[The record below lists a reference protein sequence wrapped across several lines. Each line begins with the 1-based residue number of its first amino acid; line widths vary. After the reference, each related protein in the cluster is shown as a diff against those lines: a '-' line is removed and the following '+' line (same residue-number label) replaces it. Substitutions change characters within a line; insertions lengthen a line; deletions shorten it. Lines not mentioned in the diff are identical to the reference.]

1 MAQFV
6 LKITTLSLIEVFTK
20 KCWVLLLIQNSLL
33 LMPFLF
39 MVCLEISLL
48 ETQTLKP
55 LVWLFYIDNI
65 FFIWMHS
72 EEGLKEFMTEL
83 NSFYSNIKFTYEYN
97 KRI

>member
-1 MAQFV
+1 
-6 LKITTLSLIEVFTK
+6 
-20 KCWVLLLIQNSLL
+20 
-33 LMPFLF
+33 MPFLF